1 MKRMLSLSA
10 IISLA
15 FPIQERLF
23 GQEIQNSTN
32 QEIVDNWFITDL
44 VGKIEASLKD
54 PLINT

>member
-1 MKRMLSLSA
+1 MLSLSA